1 MDDAKKVEEA
11 KELENLPIS
20 DEQDIEAND
29 NSVEDADD
37 EFIEVV
43 GDTDEVINEIE
54 EEMK

>member
-1 MDDAKKVEEA
+1 MDDAKKVEEI

-20 DEQDIEAND
+20 DEQDIETND
-29 NSVEDADD
+29 NSAEDADD